1 MALVNLKE
9 ILAGT
14 RKGKYA
20 VGSFNFNGFEDV
32 KGMIRG
38 GVETNAPVIVMSSPA
53 TTKYLGLN
61 AVCGMVKGLAEDAG
75 IPVALHLDH
84 CTDEDFIRECVK
96 AGFTSVMIDASTK
109 PYQENIEASRRIA
122 EFAHSY
128 GCSVEAEL
136 GVIGGHEEG
145 AATGEVLYT
154 NPDDVPEFVEKTGVD
169 ALAVAVGTVHGFYKS
184 APKIDFD
191 RITTICELTETPIVL
206 HGGTGVPVE
215 DFKRAIACGISKINV
230 GTELKY
236 AFSDSLKKAVAEKS
250 GEIDPRK
257 LMAVVTDD
265 CAKIVREKIDVFGS
279 GGHSTL

>member
-1 MALVNLKE
+1 MALVTLKE

-38 GVETNAPVIVMSSPA
+38 GVETNAPIIVMSSPA
-53 TTKYLGLN
+53 TTRYLGLH
-61 AVCGMVKGLAEDAG
+61 AVCGMVKGMAEDAG

-84 CTDEDFIRECVK
+84 CTDEDFIKECVK

-109 PYQENIEASRRIA
+109 PYQENIEISRRIT

-136 GVIGGHEEG
+136 GVIGGHEED

-154 NPDDVPEFVEKTGVD
+154 NPEDVPEFVEKTGVD

-191 RITTICELTETPIVL
+191 RISTIRKLTETPIVL
-206 HGGTGVPVE
+206 HGGTGVPEE
-215 DFKRAIACGISKINV
+215 DFKQAIACGISKINV

-236 AFSDSLKKAVAEKS
+236 AFSASLKKATSEKS
-250 GEIDPRK
+250 EENDPRK

-265 CAKIVREKIDVFGS
+265 CAKIVREKIGVFGS
-279 GGHSTL
+279 GGHGTL